1 MDTPT
6 PVHTSAVTADT
17 TSHRFM
23 AIVFL
28 WMFAGL
34 GITSACI
41 YAFNTFTYCMR
52 LIFAN
57 DRFTALAWLTLIG
70 PFVVSFIIRKGINA
84 ISFFGLCI
92 LFILYA
98 ALIGVCF
105 AFILL
110 EFVDSSLFG
119 IFLASCLVFGA
130 AAVIGCRTKTDL
142 TQFKPMLYLLLAGII
157 VVTPVVFLFPD
168 LDMSLMVG
176 YIGVVVFI
184 GLSALHFQDIK
195 DTGAAIDLHD
205 PSAKK
210 MALLSALTMYVDFVN
225 LFFFILAILV
235 KRKQA
240 ITNN

>member
-1 MDTPT
+1 MDAPGQDHTIAIPT
-6 PVHTSAVTADT
+6 AANDT
-17 TSHRFM
+17 GRRFM
-23 AIVFL
+23 AMVFL

-34 GITSACI
+34 AVTAACI
-41 YAFNTFTYCMR
+41 YAFNTYTYCMR
-52 LIFAN
+52 LIFVN
-57 DRFTALAWLTLIG
+57 DSFTALAWLALIG
-70 PFVVSFIIRKGINA
+70 PFILSFIIRKGINA

-119 IFLASCLVFGA
+119 IFLAACLVFGA
-130 AAVIGCRTKTDL
+130 AAVIGYRTKTDL
-142 TQFKPMLYLLLAGII
+142 TQFKPILYMLLAGII
-157 VVTPVVFLFPD
+157 IITPVVFIFPD
-168 LDMSLMVG
+168 LDMGLMVG
-176 YIGVVVFI
+176 YIGVIVFI

-195 DTGAAIDLHD
+195 DTGAEIDLND

-225 LFFFILAILV
+225 LFFFIVAIFV
-235 KRKQA
+235 KKK
-240 ITNN
+240 